1 MRAIFY
7 GIGLQFKF
15 DIRSK
20 SMLITCYLV
29 PLVFFSLWVEFLL
42 LLM

>member
-1 MRAIFY
+1 MRALFY

-29 PLVFFSLWVEFLL
+29 PLIFFLFYERHFHVD
-42 LLM
+42 